1 VAERGTDV
9 QDATAATSRVSLG
22 GVPRGAALA
31 GWLFEYSGSYSPAF
45 VSAAVVAI
53 IGGSLALA
61 IRDEPV
67 RPRSP
72 PLAPAPAVA
81 G

>member
-1 VAERGTDV
+1 V
-9 QDATAATSRVSLG
+9 
-22 GVPRGAALA
+22 
-31 GWLFEYSGSYSPAF
+31 FEYSGSYSPAF

-53 IGGSLALA
+53 IGGGLALA

-67 RPRSP
+67 RLRSP
-72 PLAPAPAVA
+72 PLAPVPAVA